1 MPLRFVE
8 IVLEKLRNH
17 QLMYE
22 DLILAGGFE
31 EHSQYKFSAGKL
43 IGIKEAESIVMRTY
57 NEMYESIDIKKG
69 VTDVEEF
76 GDNEE
81 A

>member
-1 MPLRFVE
+1 MSLRFVE
-8 IVLEKLRNH
+8 IVLEKLRDH

-43 IGIKEAESIVMRTY
+43 IGIREAESIITRTY
-57 NEMYESIDIKKG
+57 KEMYESIEIKKG
-69 VTDVEEF
+69 VTNVEEF
-76 GDNEE
+76 GDNED